1 MSEPIE
7 TTGSAVPATV
17 PTAAPPATV
26 ASSAVPE
33 GLESIDSSDLSMPII
48 KMVHDQALWEDSL
61 SGEQFEEM
69 DVILLGLIKQR
80 VLWPAEVAE
89 EAEAPLCRS
98 YNFTQGHPGE
108 KFPIKAKSDPASP
121 LEASGFAAED
131 FNSGLLSCT
140 GCNLKEW
147 GSHPT
152 RDVPWCVEQ
161 FVFAVM
167 MTEPGEDLGSPAI
180 LTLQRSSIK
189 PAKAY
194 ITAFVRQ
201 KKPLF
206 VARTTLK
213 LNAQSRGSVKYSV
226 PKFVK
231 GVATDPDFHEQYA
244 ELYHHVKDFVTTPR
258 TGEAET
264 EVTVTAPATAPVS
277 PAAAAPAPAPA
288 AAPAAAPVAATAAP
302 VAAAPVAAAPVAA
315 APTVPVVA
323 STSEDDLPF

>member
-1 MSEPIE
+1 MSDPIE

-17 PTAAPPATV
+17 AAAAPPATV
-26 ASSAVPE
+26 APLGVPE

-48 KMVHDQALWEDSL
+48 KMVHDEAVWEDSL
-61 SGEQFEEM
+61 SGEKFAEM

-80 VLWPAEVAE
+80 VLWPAEMAE

-108 KFPIKAKSDPASP
+108 KFPLKAKGDPASP
-121 LEASGFAAED
+121 LESSGFAAED
-131 FNSGLLSCT
+131 FNAGILSCT
-140 GCNLKEW
+140 SCNLKEW

-161 FVFAVM
+161 YVFAVM
-167 MTEPGEDLGSPAI
+167 ITEPGEDLGSPAI

-194 ITAFVRQ
+194 ITSYVRSKQ
-201 KKPLF
+201 PLF
-206 VARTTLK
+206 TARTTLK

-231 GVATDPDFHEQYA
+231 GVATDPDFHGQYA

-258 TGEAET
+258 TGDAAET
-264 EVTVTAPATAPVS
+264 EVTVTPAPTAAAP
-277 PAAAAPAPAPA
+277 AAAPAPE
-288 AAPAAAPVAATAAP
+288 AAPAAAPVAAAAP
-302 VAAAPVAAAPVAA
+302 AAPAAAPVATA

-323 STSEDDLPF
+323 STKEDHLPF